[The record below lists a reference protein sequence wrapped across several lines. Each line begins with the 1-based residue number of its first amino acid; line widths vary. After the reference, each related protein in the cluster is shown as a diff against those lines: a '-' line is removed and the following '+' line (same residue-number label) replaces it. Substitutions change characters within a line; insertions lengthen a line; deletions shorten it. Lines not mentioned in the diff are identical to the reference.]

1 MRQAINRLT
10 LTDFRNYESLRLD
23 TRADAIVLTG
33 PNGSGKTNLLE
44 AISMLTPGRG
54 LRGAAFDAVA
64 RIGGPGRWAI
74 AAVLAG
80 NDDTAVGTSWSRP
93 SSDEESA
100 SRQVVIDGIPQ
111 RSTGVLA
118 EHLSMLWLTPA
129 MDGLF
134 SGPASERRRFF
145 DRLTTAFD
153 PEHASR
159 VAVFE
164 KAMRERN
171 LILASGSPDPA
182 WLSGIEAHMAE
193 AASAIAAARN
203 LAIEVLQSSIEKR
216 RAESR
221 FPWALLTIEGT
232 QEQALN
238 HMPAVQVEDEYRRIL
253 ADSRA
258 IDSAAGRTLN
268 GPHRSDFQ
276 VIHGPKAMPAA
287 QCSTGEQKALLT
299 GLVLAQAA
307 AVRDATGRAP
317 VLLLDEVAA
326 HLDKARRKGL
336 FETLGA
342 LGTQVWMTG
351 TDSDMFAECGGD
363 CLRLHVEAAS
373 VTHEMRN

>member
-238 HMPAVQVEDEYRRIL
+238 RMPAVQVEDEYRRIL